1 MMAESPE
8 KVVAMESR
16 ENHIAE
22 SIEDSGLREIEK
34 DQTIRSPEG
43 LPDGGIL
50 RTELRIESPKSIF
63 CPRNYEGNPHARP
76 FF

>member
-8 KVVAMESR
+8 KVFAIESR

-43 LPDGGIL
+43 FPDGGIL
-50 RTELRIESPKSIF
+50 RTESRI
-63 CPRNYEGNPHARP
+63 
-76 FF
+76 